1 MDRGAW
7 QATVHRLQ
15 RVGRRSTHACRVL
28 RIPEGR
34 SVVCT
39 AVCCVLYLHSPR
51 DPQPPPATADPHQG
65 MVGEY
70 SADSYEVEAS
80 PRLTEGMSD

>member
-1 MDRGAW
+1 M
-7 QATVHRLQ
+7 H
-15 RVGRRSTHACRVL
+15 S
-28 RIPEGR
+28 
-34 SVVCT
+34 
-39 AVCCVLYLHSPR
+39 CVLCIVSTQPQGPR
-51 DPQPPPATADPHQG
+51 PPPATADPHQG